1 MTSDSKNAKPAKR
14 LVDLAP
20 EYKRRWV
27 RQALVRVT
35 AGVLILALIYSFAP
49 LDSEADLHPF
59 VVLLAMLMVFVVLTF
74 LSVRRIMNDDYPQL
88 RAAQVAV
95 LTVTFYLFGFA
106 ALYLS
111 MSTLNPTYFTEP
123 LTHIGAFYFTVTV
136 ASTVGFG
143 DITPNDDLARVI
155 VTAQMMVNIALIGV
169 GVRAILAFGKMR
181 ASTAKK
187 GDSDPTDP
195 AEADPPQ

>member
-1 MTSDSKNAKPAKR
+1 MTSDSTKGKPAHR
-14 LVDLAP
+14 LRDLAP
-20 EYKRRWV
+20 KDKQRRV
-27 RQALVRVT
+27 RQAIVRVT
-35 AGVLILALIYSFAP
+35 IGVLILGLIYSFAP

-59 VVLLAMLMVFVVLTF
+59 VVLLAMLIVFVILTF
-74 LSVRRIMNDDYPQL
+74 FSVRRIMNDDYPQL

-123 LTHIGAFYFTVTV
+123 LSHVGAFYFTVTV

-143 DITPNDDLARVI
+143 DITPNNDLARVI

-169 GVRAILAFGKMR
+169 GVRAILALGKMR
-181 ASTAKK
+181 ASTAKL
-187 GDSDPTDP
+187 GDSDTTESDP
-195 AEADPPQ
+195 SD

>member
-1 MTSDSKNAKPAKR
+1 MTSDSKEPKPAKR
-14 LVDLAP
+14 LLDLAP
-20 EYKRRWV
+20 KDKQRRV
-27 RQALVRVT
+27 RQALLRVSF
-35 AGVLILALIYSFAP
+35 GVLVLALIYCFAP
-49 LDSEADLHPF
+49 LDSEADLHPI
-59 VVLLAMLMVFVVLTF
+59 VVLMAMLMVFVVLTF
-74 LSVRRIMNDDYPQL
+74 FSVRRIMNDDYPQL

-123 LTHIGAFYFTVTV
+123 LTHVGAFYFTVTV

-143 DITPNDDLARVI
+143 DITPNDDLARII

-169 GVRAILAFGKMR
+169 GVRAILALGRMR

-187 GDSDPTDP
+187 DHTDPTESDPS
-195 AEADPPQ
+195 A